1 MDEPCSSWPLDPNC
15 LPDGW
20 PADHSEMSPDQQA
33 AHDAASELLWRLTA
47 GRYGEC
53 SELVRPCRMDCAT
66 PPPAYDRYP
75 PAGGPA
81 FTPTVW
87 AGRWV
92 NIVCG
97 CVGPCGCGGQV
108 FEVSLPGPII
118 QVDAV
123 KVDGELLSA
132 AAYRVDDGK
141 RLIRVDG
148 EPWPACQRLDLADS
162 EQGTWSVAYSRG
174 RAVPAG
180 GRRAAAALTVEIW
193 KACSGDKSCR
203 LPQRVQQIVR
213 EGVTMTLLDPL
224 EYLDK
229 ARTGLVDV
237 DLWLAAVNP
246 HGQRSPSSVWS
257 PDMQRMRRPG
267 AGW

>member
-15 LPDGW
+15 LPTGW
-20 PADHSEMSPDQQA
+20 PADHTQMSPDQQA
-33 AHDAASELLWRLTA
+33 AHDAATELLWRLTA

-53 SELVRPCRMDCAT
+53 SELVRPCRMDCGN
-66 PPPAYDRYP
+66 PPPAFDRL
-75 PAGGPA
+75 GGRRI
-81 FTPTVW
+81 TIT
-87 AGRWV
+87 
-92 NIVCG
+92 CG
-97 CVGPCGCGGQV
+97 CAGPCGCGGQV
-108 FEVSLPGPII
+108 YEVSLPGPVI

-123 KVDGELLSA
+123 KVDGVLLLAS
-132 AAYRVDDGK
+132 AYRVDDGK
-141 RLIRVDG
+141 RLVRVDG
-148 EPWPACQRLDLADS
+148 KPWPACQRLDLADS
-162 EQGTWSVAYSRG
+162 EQGTWSVAYTRG
-174 RAVPAG
+174 RPVPAG
-180 GRRAAAALTVEIW
+180 GMRAAAALSVEIW

-246 HGQRSPSSVWS
+246 HGQRSPSNVWT
-257 PDMQRMRRPG
+257 PDVQRMRRPG